1 MARGTHA
8 VALAVPDEAA
18 LLDVAAR
25 LERRGLP
32 FVLVREPDP
41 PWHGAA
47 MAIGLLAFPEAP
59 PGTPAAAPRAFPDR
73 RAVRRVLGG
82 LPLLT

>member
-1 MARGTHA
+1 VARGTHA
-8 VALAVPDEAA
+8 VVLAVPDEAA

-47 MAIGLLAFPEAP
+47 MAIGLAPVPETPPGSPAP
-59 PGTPAAAPRAFPDR
+59 PSLPDR

>member
-8 VALAVPDEAA
+8 VVLAVPDEAA

-47 MAIGLLAFPEAP
+47 MAIGLAPVVPEAP
-59 PGTPAAAPRAFPDR
+59 PPTPDR

>member
-1 MARGTHA
+1 MIHAAGESIAGPVARGTHA
-8 VALAVPDEAA
+8 VALAAEDERA

-25 LERRGLP
+25 LTRRGIQH
-32 FVLVREPDP
+32 VLIREPEP

-47 MAIGLLAFPEAP
+47 MAIGLAP
-59 PGTPAAAPRAFPDR
+59 VPDR
-73 RAVRRVLGG
+73 REVRRVLGG